1 VSPRKSA
8 GLSYAGPWIPIA
20 AAAGTIAF
28 LYLLPDLEPI
38 AKRSIAVGLG
48 LAFALVVG
56 ALVAFFTAP
65 RSSPS
70 RANSRSY
77 SLVLQRISGLRA
89 LIDCVPSDHPACAE
103 VKEARAQVALVEK
116 RLGLD
121 ADLNVVGDQ
130 VDPSWANGAAY
141 QDLWTAIHRAEE
153 ALIACASKE
162 ELKAGIIH
170 DKLRVKGSHLAKS
183 LDQELD
189 RITTELYGTSPNL
202 SEVSARLR
210 QIRRA
215 VNEYRDERWDGL
227 VRARNRLVRSAV
239 MTAWTAYGL
248 LVLALALLVPRESL
262 AAGCVFFIVG
272 ALVGLVAQVRSDAR
286 HNLAVEEYGL
296 TSARLY
302 QTVLA
307 SGLAGVAGVLLMPF
321 LAEVATAASGAAEVQ
336 PTKAFNVALNPGQ
349 LILAAIF
356 GLSPQVIFDR
366 LTTSAEK
373 YQDQLATTQ
382 AAQAA
387 PTKEETA
394 EAGAG

>member
-1 VSPRKSA
+1 MTDSA
-8 GLSYAGPWIPIA
+8 ALTASCTDRRQEGICEPQDIGPDFP
-20 AAAGTIAF
+20 
-28 LYLLPDLEPI
+28 
-38 AKRSIAVGLG
+38 
-48 LAFALVVG
+48 
-56 ALVAFFTAP
+56 
-65 RSSPS
+65 
-70 RANSRSY
+70 
-77 SLVLQRISGLRA
+77 
-89 LIDCVPSDHPACAE
+89 
-103 VKEARAQVALVEK
+103 
-116 RLGLD
+116 
-121 ADLNVVGDQ
+121 
-130 VDPSWANGAAY
+130 
-141 QDLWTAIHRAEE
+141 
-153 ALIACASKE
+153 
-162 ELKAGIIH
+162 
-170 DKLRVKGSHLAKS
+170 
-183 LDQELD
+183 
-189 RITTELYGTSPNL
+189 YGTSPNL
-202 SEVSARLR
+202 PEVSARLR

-248 LVLALALLVPRESL
+248 LVLALALLVPRDSL

-321 LAEVATAASGAAEVQ
+321 LAEVATAASGATEVQ

-366 LTTSAEK
+366 LTTSGEK
-373 YQDQLATTQ
+373 YKDELANTQ

-387 PTKEETA
+387 PTTEETA
-394 EAGAG
+394 DAGAG